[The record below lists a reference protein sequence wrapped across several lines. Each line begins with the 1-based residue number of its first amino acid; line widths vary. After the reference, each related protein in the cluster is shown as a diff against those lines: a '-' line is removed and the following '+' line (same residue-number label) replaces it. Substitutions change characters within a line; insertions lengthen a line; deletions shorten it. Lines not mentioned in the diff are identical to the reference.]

1 VGTDVL
7 TGASIARHLSELGR
21 QLDVTVEMLRDAD
34 LDAVHKRSA
43 ADTSESLAF
52 VEADGSMDL
61 RKHTARLAASS
72 KEHDALVAEALVR
85 HMRTKVRALETRIDV
100 GRSMGA
106 ALRAELNTLPG
117 VPG

>member
-1 VGTDVL
+1 MADVL

-34 LDAVHKRSA
+34 LDAAQKRSA
-43 ADTSESLAF
+43 ADTAESKAF
-52 VEADGSMDL
+52 VDAEGPMDIRRHL
-61 RKHTARLAASS
+61 ARLEASS
-72 KEHDALVAEALVR
+72 KEYDAVVAEALVR
-85 HMRTKVRALETRIDV
+85 HLKARIKALETRIDV

>member
-1 VGTDVL
+1 MSSDVL
-7 TGASIARHLSELGR
+7 TATAISRHLSEMGR
-21 QLDVTVEMLRDAD
+21 QLDITVGMLRDAD

-43 ADTSESLAF
+43 ADTAESLAF
-52 VEADGSMDL
+52 VDADGSMDL